1 MKKKILVII
10 CMIFMMLI
18 FNSTDVKALNGLSQY
33 YDIILSINEE
43 YNAELYIMNK
53 NEFLNS
59 PIKDQFNSN
68 YDLYINNILN
78 TDIDKFRNECMDIVE
93 SEIEIEVSAISNSR
107 STLAI
112 KQLHFIQHVIV

>member
-53 NEFLNS
+53 NEFLRLCQLFCVNYLKLVKS
-59 PIKDQFNSN
+59 VSLNGVIKRTI
-68 YDLYINNILN
+68 DLCLINQNLCV
-78 TDIDKFRNECMDIVE
+78 FC
-93 SEIEIEVSAISNSR
+93 S
-107 STLAI
+107 
-112 KQLHFIQHVIV
+112 

>member
-93 SEIEIEVSAISNSR
+93 SEMEIEVSAISNSR

>member
-1 MKKKILVII
+1 
-10 CMIFMMLI
+10 
-18 FNSTDVKALNGLSQY
+18 
-33 YDIILSINEE
+33 
-43 YNAELYIMNK
+43 MNK

-107 STLAI
+107 STLAT